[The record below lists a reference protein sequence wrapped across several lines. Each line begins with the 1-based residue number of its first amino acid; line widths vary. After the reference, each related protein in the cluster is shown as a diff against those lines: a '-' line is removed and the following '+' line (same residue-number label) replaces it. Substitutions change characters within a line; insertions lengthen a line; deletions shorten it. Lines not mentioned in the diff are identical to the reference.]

1 MKGELE
7 RLTIQAY
14 TEADYNGNPI
24 SEFQAYMNP
33 EEITLAYE
41 MEYDSAQGS
50 GTTSSRMD
58 FKQEKPGDLSLSF
71 FLDGTGAN
79 GRKIN
84 VQEEV
89 EAFQTTTGYNGDIH
103 RPNYLIVAWGSLAVR
118 RCILKSASIAYKV
131 FKPSG
136 EPLRAI
142 ISATFTDNSDDKTR
156 VALAQDESP
165 DLTHRRIF
173 KAGDSL
179 PSLCY
184 QIYGNAALYTQVATL
199 NQLNHFRNIMPGT
212 PLVFPPLEK

>member
-14 TEADYNGNPI
+14 TEADYSGNPV
-24 SEFQAYMNP
+24 SEFHAYMNP
-33 EEITLAYE
+33 DEITLAYE

-50 GTTSSRMD
+50 GTTNSRMD
-58 FKQEKPGDLSLSF
+58 FKQEKPGDLSLNF

-79 GRKIN
+79 GRKID
-84 VQEEV
+84 VQEQV
-89 EAFQTTTGYNGDIH
+89 EAFQSTTGYNGDIH
-103 RPNYLIVAWGSLAVR
+103 RPNYLIVAWGSLTVR
-118 RCILKSASIAYKV
+118 RVILKSASIAYKV

-136 EPLRAI
+136 EPLRAV
-142 ISATFTDNSDDKTR
+142 ISATFSDNSDDKTR

-165 DLTHRRIF
+165 DLTHTRVF

-179 PSLCY
+179 PSLCQ
-184 QIYGNAALYTQVATL
+184 QIYGNATLYAQVAKL
-199 NQLNHFRNIMPGT
+199 NQLSHFRNIAPGT